1 MKELKNIHIQTNSGN
16 IKLEALGKIVQN
28 KSTGKIYHLNGRRCA
43 FFTVKTTEKSMQQS
57 MENIKHALESFSY
70 PQGYSFHI
78 SRELKELNEANNKL
92 VLLVTATI
100 LMIFIF
106 LTACTEQ
113 IKKTLTI
120 LSIIPASMILP
131 LTLRVIINGT
141 LHPAE
146 IMGIIISAGTSIN
159 NAIYLSD
166 NPARNIR
173 QTMKN
178 HIKSISATSL
188 TTILG
193 TLPLLLS
200 GINGLPKDL
209 AFFILFSTINSMI
222 ISLAVFPI
230 ILSKT

>member
-1 MKELKNIHIQTNSGN
+1 
-16 IKLEALGKIVQN
+16 
-28 KSTGKIYHLNGRRCA
+28 
-43 FFTVKTTEKSMQQS
+43 
-57 MENIKHALESFSY
+57 
-70 PQGYSFHI
+70 
-78 SRELKELNEANNKL
+78 
-92 VLLVTATI
+92 
-100 LMIFIF
+100 
-106 LTACTEQ
+106 
-113 IKKTLTI
+113 
-120 LSIIPASMILP
+120 MILP

-166 NPARNIR
+166 NPAGNIR